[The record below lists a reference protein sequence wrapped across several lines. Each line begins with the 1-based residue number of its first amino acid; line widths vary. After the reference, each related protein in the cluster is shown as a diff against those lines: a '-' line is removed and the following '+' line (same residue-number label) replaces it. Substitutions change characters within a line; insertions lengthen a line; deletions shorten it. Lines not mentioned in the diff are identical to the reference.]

1 MSSRRGHA
9 AKNKFWFSPSCA
21 GGRTTRIPRVAAAQA
36 GLGVEKTR
44 QKVLEHPLA
53 PKKNSGGRRVEV
65 EKGWVGERRILNY
78 KAFLFIRLLAKNH
91 TRILS

>member
-1 MSSRRGHA
+1 MINYKR
-9 AKNKFWFSPSCA
+9 KKKFWFSPSCA
-21 GGRTTRIPRVAAAQA
+21 GGRTTRVAAAQA